1 MLAKERQSEMIKMI
15 TAKGAVMTTELVHI
29 FDVSIETI
37 RRDLLELEK
46 QGILQRVHGGAI
58 KIGEMT
64 ERKND
69 ALFTKYMTLLQ
80 DTVISCVIAT
90 NQTYVDTLKAQ
101 GKFDLEAQKV
111 ALQKTYDA
119 VMAILTED
127 AVKYLNSVLGDF
139 DAYVNTMIE
148 SQVNLQKVV
157 VG

>member
-1 MLAKERQSEMIKMI
+1 MD
-15 TAKGAVMTTELVHI
+15 LVTI
-29 FDVSIETI
+29 LPLVFQMCILPLFAILTKYLVAWIE
-37 RRDLLELEK
+37 
-46 QGILQRVHGGAI
+46 I

-64 ERKND
+64 EQKND

>member
-1 MLAKERQSEMIKMI
+1 MDLVTIIPLVFQMCILPLLAILTKYI
-15 TAKGAVMTTELVHI
+15 
-29 FDVSIETI
+29 VSWIE
-37 RRDLLELEK
+37 
-46 QGILQRVHGGAI
+46 I
-58 KIGEMT
+58 KIGELT
-64 ERKND
+64 EQKND
-69 ALFTKYMTLLQ
+69 AQFTKYMTLLQ

-101 GKFDLEAQKV
+101 DKFDLEAQKV

-127 AVKYLNSVLGDF
+127 AIKYLNSVLGDF

-148 SQVNLQKVV
+148 SQVNLQKVT

>member
-1 MLAKERQSEMIKMI
+1 MDLVTIIPLVFQMCILPLLAILTKY
-15 TAKGAVMTTELVHI
+15 LV
-29 FDVSIETI
+29 SWIE
-37 RRDLLELEK
+37 
-46 QGILQRVHGGAI
+46 I

-69 ALFTKYMTLLQ
+69 TLFTKYMTLLQ

-90 NQTYVDTLKAQ
+90 NQTYVDTLKEQ

-127 AVKYLNSVLGDF
+127 AIKYLKNVLGDF

>member
-1 MLAKERQSEMIKMI
+1 MDLVTIIPLVFQMCILPLLAILTKY
-15 TAKGAVMTTELVHI
+15 LV
-29 FDVSIETI
+29 SWIE
-37 RRDLLELEK
+37 
-46 QGILQRVHGGAI
+46 I

-64 ERKND
+64 EQKND
-69 ALFTKYMTLLQ
+69 AQFTKYMTLLQ

-127 AVKYLNSVLGDF
+127 AIKYLNSVLGDF

>member
-1 MLAKERQSEMIKMI
+1 MDLVTILPLVFQMCILPLLAILTKY
-15 TAKGAVMTTELVHI
+15 LV
-29 FDVSIETI
+29 SWIE
-37 RRDLLELEK
+37 
-46 QGILQRVHGGAI
+46 I

-69 ALFTKYMTLLQ
+69 VLFTKYMTLLQ

-127 AVKYLNSVLGDF
+127 AVKYLKNVLGDF